1 MDMSG
6 EQAQYSIP
14 APGCVGWMRAEW
26 KRQNRIAH
34 RRNPQPLHGKG
45 SRRLP
50 RRGVFNRRQHFT
62 NRRNRQNSCK
72 SGVIHGEGIDCKT

>member
-14 APGCVGWMRAEW
+14 APGYVGWMRAEW

-45 SRRLP
+45 SRRASKA
-50 RRGVFNRRQHFT
+50 RRF
-62 NRRNRQNSCK
+62 
-72 SGVIHGEGIDCKT
+72 